1 MGRCKSVTGI
11 RRGVHNTPQIV
22 FQVCSYASHMT
33 KSHTEILLEQ
43 ERFELKPKSGG
54 GLLNYEVWGYK
65 EKGKS
70 IVTRYA
76 LAYVNLVI
84 CQQDNGRVLGFDN
97 AHGYHHRHYMGSI
110 EAVEYESYEATQERF
125 QQEWMGIIR
134 QLRKEKR

>member
-1 MGRCKSVTGI
+1 M
-11 RRGVHNTPQIV
+11 
-22 FQVCSYASHMT
+22 SHMP

-65 EKGKS
+65 EKGKT

-76 LAYVNLVI
+76 LAYINLAI
-84 CQQDNGRVLGFDN
+84 CKADNGRVLGFDN

-110 EAVEYESYEATQERF
+110 EAVEFESYEATLERF
-125 QQEWMGIIR
+125 QREWMEIIS
-134 QLRKEKR
+134 QFGRKKS